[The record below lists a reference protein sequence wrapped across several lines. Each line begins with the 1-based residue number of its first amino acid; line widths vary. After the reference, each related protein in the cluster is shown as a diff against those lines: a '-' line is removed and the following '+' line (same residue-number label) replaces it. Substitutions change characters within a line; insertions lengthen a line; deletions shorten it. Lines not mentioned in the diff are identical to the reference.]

1 MSVKNSSENREGKI
15 STVVECCPWT
25 VQLIALKSYSW
36 LEKKIKISTVVEHS
50 HDYYAVWP

>member
-36 LEKKIKISTVVEHS
+36 LEKILKSLLL
-50 HDYYAVWP
+50 